1 MSKWV
6 SCLCAI
12 ACLQAVLEIKQW
24 RAATQ
29 AEQLHVKDL
38 VAQLNTALA
47 ALEDARDEGS
57 ELRRRLGLP
66 EGEALDL
73 GKVKLQ
79 KEATIAQLRSLN
91 ALLERQVGA
100 WLPV

>member
-1 MSKWV
+1 V
-6 SCLCAI
+6 S
-12 ACLQAVLEIKQW
+12 
-24 RAATQ
+24 
-29 AEQLHVKDL
+29 
-38 VAQLNTALA
+38 QLNTALA
-47 ALEDARDEGS
+47 ALEDARDECS

-91 ALLERQVGA
+91 ALLERQVGGVA
-100 WLPV
+100 A